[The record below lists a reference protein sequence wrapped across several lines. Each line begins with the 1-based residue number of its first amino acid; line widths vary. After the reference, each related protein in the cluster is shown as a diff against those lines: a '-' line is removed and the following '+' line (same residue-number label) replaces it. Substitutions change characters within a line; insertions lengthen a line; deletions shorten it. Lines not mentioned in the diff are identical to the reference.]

1 MHFAADKHDL
11 FLCVVEICRISR
23 SLAVARL
30 VVDSC
35 DLCIDTSCLCSVD
48 LPIRQWMLQSI
59 MGILIVSSDLHVT
72 GAANVDARRHRR
84 VGSLTILI
92 LRILIFLSAV
102 IVVVYDHIVGSDD
115 VVVRHII
122 LVLKSRLGT
131 TLVVRFGLLISFTL
145 ELVIHLL
152 LCA

>member
-1 MHFAADKHDL
+1 
-11 FLCVVEICRISR
+11 
-23 SLAVARL
+23 
-30 VVDSC
+30 
-35 DLCIDTSCLCSVD
+35 
-48 LPIRQWMLQSI
+48 
-59 MGILIVSSDLHVT
+59 MGILIVSSDFHVA

-92 LRILIFLSAV
+92 LRILIFFSAV
-102 IVVVYDHIVGSDD
+102 IVVVYDHIVCSDD

-131 TLVVRFGLLISFTL
+131 TLVVRFGLLISFTF

-152 LCA
+152 LSA